1 MINLKRLITLCLAA
15 ATLAACAPATT
26 PPEASVSPSEEPTAT
41 LVVPTPFPVPTEF
54 VDYCL
59 DCHSNQEQ
67 LVALAKP
74 EPVAESESK
83 GVG

>member
-1 MINLKRLITLCLAA
+1 MNIKRLITFSLVAVA
-15 ATLAACAPATT
+15 LAACAPATM
-26 PPEASVSPSEEPTAT
+26 PPTAT
-41 LVVPTPFPVPTEF
+41 VLPTEEPAPTLAAPTPAPAATEF

-59 DCHSNQEQ
+59 DCHSDKEQ

-74 EPVAESESK
+74 EVETESESK

>member
-1 MINLKRLITLCLAA
+1 MVNWKHLIIFSLATVA
-15 ATLAACAPATT
+15 LAACAPAVTI
-26 PPEASVSPSEEPTAT
+26 PTAT
-41 LVVPTPFPVPTEF
+41 VAPTKEPVPTQTAPSPTATEV

-74 EPVAESESK
+74 EVKAESESK

>member
-1 MINLKRLITLCLAA
+1 MINLKRLITLSLAA
-15 ATLAACAPATT
+15 ATLAACTSTT
-26 PPEASVSPSEEPTAT
+26 PPPEASVSPGDEPTAT
-41 LVVPTPFPVPTEF
+41 LVAPTPFPVPTEF

-74 EPVAESESK
+74 EVETESESK